1 MNDSDSRGWYRY
13 TARQF
18 NNMLLDKEGF
28 DVYEKYF
35 LKGVDKL
42 SPYYDELSKTMLKL
56 YGKMKERRKEIL
68 LGIIITALIM
78 QYPFLRPLKKI
89 AM

>member
-1 MNDSDSRGWYRY
+1 MNDSDSHGWYRY

-18 NNMLLDKEGF
+18 NNMLLDKDGF

-42 SPYYDELSKTMLKL
+42 MPYYGELSKTMLKL
-56 YGKMKERRKEIL
+56 YGKMKEKRGEIIV
-68 LGIIITALIM
+68 GLIFAVACT